1 MPRCHGLFTS
11 SECASVGGT
20 ALSAFCG
27 AALGAFGAPSV
38 TLCAG
43 FGALSVSLCV
53 PERRPCVASGPVVAR
68 VRIWDGWPDSGAGEP
83 SPRRVDNGNTGS

>member
-1 MPRCHGLFTS
+1 MPTRHGLVTS
-11 SECASVGGT
+11 SECVPVCGT
-20 ALSAFCG
+20 ASGAFCG

-68 VRIWDGWPDSGAGEP
+68 VRIWDG
-83 SPRRVDNGNTGS
+83 